1 MRSGKE
7 ISLDKRL
14 TEVVDEFGFSGN
26 AAAALRLLLKDEEV
40 QAAQEYANT
49 VSIIRL
55 GYNDHGPVHM
65 RTVVLN
71 ALIMLRLLHLADV
84 KTSLEKDECGSFE
97 DSLIAVI
104 CAAMLHDLGMGVGRN
119 DHEMFSVL
127 LASPILDRVL
137 TEIYNDNLNK
147 RTMVRALTIE
157 GIAGHMG
164 TRPIHS
170 LEAGV
175 VQVADG
181 CDMTKGRAR
190 IPIALGH
197 SPRASHIHQYS
208 ANSIE
213 GVIIGAGKEK
223 PICIDVHMSSEVGFF
238 QVEEVLL
245 KKIADSTAKQ
255 YIELQARV
263 GEETLK
269 QYL

>member
-7 ISLDKRL
+7 ISLDSKL
-14 TEVVDEFGFSGN
+14 VETVEEFGFSGK
-26 AAAALRLLLKDEEV
+26 AAAVVRLLLADEEV

-71 ALIMLRLLHLADV
+71 ALIMLRLLHQTEI
-84 KTSLEKDECGSFE
+84 KTSLEKDGCGDFE
-97 DSLIAVI
+97 DSMVAVI
-104 CAAMLHDLGMGVGRN
+104 CAAMLHDLGMGVGRQ
-119 DHEMFSVL
+119 DHELYSVL
-127 LASPILDRVL
+127 LASPILDRIL
-137 TEIYNDNLNK
+137 TEVYSDNLNK
-147 RTMVRALTIE
+147 RTMVRALSIE

-164 TRPIHS
+164 ARPIHS

-213 GVIIGAGKEK
+213 GVIIGKGQEK

-255 YIELQARV
+255 FIELQARV
-263 GEETLK
+263 GERTIK